1 MKRGL
6 NTSYRL
12 VWNTVQGAFVVV
24 SELAKANGK
33 RASAVLAAAGLVV
46 SPIVMAEETTSVP
59 FGEVVNGAVIDNH
72 DTQRVSGETNDTVIN
87 TGLGPDSEGN
97 GGGQGVEDGGVS
109 NRTTIN
115 DGGLQWVDAG
125 GLATDTTVNA
135 GGGQSVAG
143 QTKGTVLNGGEQYV
157 HSGGVADGTVINTGG
172 YQTVKA
178 GGTAANTVVN
188 TGSEGGPDSE
198 NDDAGQWVYGT
209 AQNTTI
215 NANGRQ
221 VVQEGGVSTDTVIN
235 SGGDQSVHGNAENTQ
250 LDGGYQYVHS
260 GGVADGTVIN
270 EGGYQTVKAGG
281 TATNTVVNTGSEGG
295 PDAENSDGQWVY
307 GTAENTTINANGRQV
322 INEGGA
328 ATTTTIYSGG
338 DQSVHGYA
346 EDTVLDGGY
355 QYVHSGGIAVNTTI
369 NSSGWQVV
377 KEGAQA
383 RDTTVNSN
391 GILQVNAGGVASDV
405 TINAGGALVT
415 NTDADVSGTNRLGGF
430 SVDSATGSA
439 SNVVLENGGQLNVFT
454 GDSASATTVDNG
466 GTLSVAA
473 GGTATDTTIYAGG
486 ALIAD
491 TRSTVSGTNAQ
502 GEFSIDGATGQASS
516 LYLENGGYF
525 SVRSGGNAADTR
537 VGSGGELNVED
548 GGTLSGTTSLTENA
562 TLTLTGDAVSTGTID
577 SAGTITFAQADDTGF
592 TPHTLTT
599 TSLVGN
605 GGTINMSV
613 NLNDPAFPTDMLII
627 DGGQVTGTTNL
638 NITNTGSAGLGL
650 ATTGEGIKVVDA
662 VNGATTDDNAFAL
675 SQPLQA
681 GAYNYTLD
689 HGTTDEDWYL
699 SSEAGYRAE
708 AALYSSMLTQSM
720 DYDRLLAGSYN
731 QRRAAQGG
739 QGVWARIQGGHIG
752 HDDNG
757 GIAGGDTPESS
768 GSYGF
773 IQTGADLLRSDAG
786 PVSLTTGIYG
796 AAGLSSV
803 DVKNDDH
810 SDAGDVRDNVY
821 SLGGY
826 LTMVHNASGG
836 WVDMV
841 AQGSRHYLEAT
852 SDNNDFNTHGWGW
865 LGSLETGL
873 PFSIGHGLVLEPQI
887 QYIWQGLSLEDGHDN
902 GGYVNFGDGSAQ
914 HLRAGLRFGNMS
926 EMAFGRGSSSQA
938 GFGDSMKHRVSE
950 LPVNWWV
957 RPSVIRTF
965 SSDGDMSMGT
975 DTAGSNVIFSPSQDG
990 TSLDLQVGVETLVRQ
1005 NVSLGVQGGY
1015 TRSVS
1020 GESADGYNGQA
1031 TLKVT
1036 F

>member
-12 VWNTVQGAFVVV
+12 VWNAVQGAFVVV

-33 RASAVLAAAGLVV
+33 RASAVLVAAGLVV
-46 SPIVMAEETTSVP
+46 SPIAMAEETTSVP

-125 GLATDTTVNA
+125 GLATDTTVNS

-178 GGTAANTVVN
+178 GGTATNTVVN

-221 VVQEGGVSTDTVIN
+221 VVQEGGVSTATVIN
-235 SGGDQSVHGNAENTQ
+235 
-250 LDGGYQYVHS
+250 
-260 GGVADGTVIN
+260 
-270 EGGYQTVKAGG
+270 
-281 TATNTVVNTGSEGG
+281 
-295 PDAENSDGQWVY
+295 
-307 GTAENTTINANGRQV
+307 
-322 INEGGA
+322 
-328 ATTTTIYSGG
+328 SGG

-355 QYVHSGGIAVNTTI
+355 QYVHSGGVAVNTTI

-383 RDTTVNSN
+383 HDTTVNSN
-391 GILQVNAGGVASDV
+391 GIIQVNAGGVASDV

-491 TRSTVSGTNAQ
+491 TNSTVSGTNAQ
-502 GEFSIDGATGQASS
+502 GEFSIDGSTGQASG

-525 SVRSGGNAADTR
+525 SVLSGGNATNTT
-537 VGSGGELNVED
+537 VSNGGELSVAD
-548 GGTLSGTTSLTENA
+548 GGTLSGTTSLSNNA
-562 TLTLTGDAVSTGTID
+562 TLAITGDVVSTGTIEN
-577 SAGTITFAQADDTGF
+577 AGTIDFASPQANVSTTASDSSDF

-613 NLNDPAFPTDMLII
+613 NLDDPAFPTDMLII
-627 DGGQVTGTTNL
+627 DGGQATGTTNL
-638 NITNTGSAGLGL
+638 NITNTDSAGLGL

-731 QRRAAQGG
+731 QRSAAQGG

-773 IQTGADLLRSDAG
+773 IQIGADLLRRDTG

-803 DVKNDDH
+803 DVKNDDY

-873 PFSIGHGLVLEPQI
+873 PLSVGHGLVLEPQI
-887 QYIWQGLSLEDGHDN
+887 QYIWQGLSLEDGYDN

-938 GFGDSMKHRVSE
+938 GFGDSMKHRASE